1 MATETPNSAASWLS
15 ALRCGLVLIVL
26 CGGLYP
32 LVTTTVVGTLFS
44 HQATGS
50 LIERGGVVVGS
61 ALVGQRFVSDHYFHG
76 RPSASDHDPF
86 DVGGSNLAPSNPEL
100 RERLE
105 QDAHRIA
112 ALEGIALTE
121 IPVDLLAASGS
132 GIDPHISPA
141 AAAVQIDRVARAR
154 NVDRS
159 VVEAAVEAH
168 TEGAWL
174 GVFGQPRVNVLKLN
188 LSLDEQA
195 PLARPM
201 AGEQTAGLNRD
212 YPGSAAAPG
221 QI

>member
-1 MATETPNSAASWLS
+1 MNTTRSVDAASWFT
-15 ALRCGLVLIVL
+15 ALRCGLILIVL

-32 LVTTTVVGTLFS
+32 LITTTVVGTLFS

-50 LIERGGVVVGS
+50 LIERDGVVVGS

-76 RPSASDHDPF
+76 RPSAADHDPF
-86 DVGGSNLAPSNPEL
+86 DVSGSNLAPSNPAL
-100 RERLE
+100 RERVE
-105 QDAHRIA
+105 QDANRIA
-112 ALEGIALTE
+112 ALESIALTE
-121 IPVDLLAASGS
+121 IPVDLIAASGS

-154 NVDRS
+154 NVDRG
-159 VVEAAVEAH
+159 VVEAAVAAH

-174 GVFGQPRVNVLKLN
+174 GLFGQPRVNVLRLN

-195 PLARPM
+195 PLPAP
-201 AGEQTAGLNRD
+201 AAVEQASSLGADELQ
-212 YPGSAAAPG
+212 PAAASS